1 MRRSYKQRLSS
12 LLWEHQP
19 ILVTVRILKGLF
31 KNRSLA
37 DNQQFYI
44 FNNADEI
51 RLIGYNIFVLWG
63 VSLAFI
69 SWNQQTS
76 IQNDLDSVEEA
87 QRNNYQEACQRSK
100 FASESLYVCGLENL
114 QGSEGTKLSDLT

>member
-1 MRRSYKQRLSS
+1 M
-12 LLWEHQP
+12 
-19 ILVTVRILKGLF
+19 
-31 KNRSLA
+31 A

-44 FNNADEI
+44 FNVADEI

-63 VSLAFI
+63 VSVAFI

-87 QRNNYQEACQRSK
+87 QRKNYQEACQRSK

>member
-44 FNNADEI
+44 FNVADEI

-63 VSLAFI
+63 VSVAFI

-100 FASESLYVCGLENL
+100 FASESLYVCGL
-114 QGSEGTKLSDLT
+114 